1 MRVLALTKHGGIEDL
16 AILDLPAPTVTAPD
30 DVLVGIRAAAINR
43 LDLFLL
49 PGLKG
54 LTLVFPHIVGTDG
67 AGVVEAVG
75 NSVTSVRPGDRVL
88 LNPGI
93 SCGECPAC
101 RGGDEPLCRQF
112 RILGEH
118 RAGTVAERIVV
129 PERNVG
135 KISADMPWPVA
146 AAFPLATLTAWRMLT
161 TRARLVAGES
171 VLIWG
176 AGGGV
181 SMAALRIAKHLGAKV
196 FITGSS
202 EDKLNKARELGA
214 DTGFNHSEQTPDEIA
229 RAIRKQTGAGVDVV
243 VDSVGERT
251 WEASLKALRPGGRL
265 VTCGATT
272 GPQVTLDIRRLF
284 WFQWSLLGSTMGSGR
299 EFAEIVALANE
310 GKLWPVVDSV
320 VPLDEGPRVY
330 QRMVSGEHLG
340 KLVIE
345 VS

>member
-1 MRVLALTKHGGIEDL
+1 
-16 AILDLPAPTVTAPD
+16 
-30 DVLVGIRAAAINR
+30 
-43 LDLFLL
+43 
-49 PGLKG
+49 
-54 LTLVFPHIVGTDG
+54 
-67 AGVVEAVG
+67 
-75 NSVTSVRPGDRVL
+75 
-88 LNPGI
+88 
-93 SCGECPAC
+93 
-101 RGGDEPLCRQF
+101 
-112 RILGEH
+112 
-118 RAGTVAERIVV
+118 
-129 PERNVG
+129 
-135 KISADMPWPVA
+135 
-146 AAFPLATLTAWRMLT
+146 MLT
-161 TRARLVAGES
+161 TRARLLAGES

-181 SMAALRIAKHLGAKV
+181 SMAALRIAKHLGARV
-196 FITGSS
+196 FVTGSS
-202 EDKLNKARELGA
+202 DDKVRKALELGA
-214 DTGFNHSEQTPDEIA
+214 DTGFNHVERTPDDIA
-229 RAIRKQTGAGVDVV
+229 REVRKQTEVGVDVI

-272 GPQVTLDIRRLF
+272 GPHVSLDIRRLF

-330 QRMVSGEHLG
+330 QRMTRGEHLG